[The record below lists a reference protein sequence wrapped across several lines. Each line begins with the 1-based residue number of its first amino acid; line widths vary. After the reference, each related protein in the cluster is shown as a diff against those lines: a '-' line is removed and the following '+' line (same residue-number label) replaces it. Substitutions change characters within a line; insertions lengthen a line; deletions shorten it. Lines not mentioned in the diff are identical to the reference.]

1 MTGDEGDDRLNTNQ
15 AGAKVCA
22 FDQFIDEATGTGTA
36 VPVEFY

>member
-22 FDQFIDEATGTGTA
+22 FDQFIDEATGIA